1 MSARLRMKDL
11 VEATGLERQAIHFY
25 IQQGLLPAGRK
36 TGRNMAWYTQAHV
49 DRLLSI
55 RKLQQEHF
63 LPLKA
68 IKAVLDGTDEDFTPE
83 QRAFL
88 RGVKR
93 RLGGELTE
101 EDRAKTVAAEELVER
116 FGVDREDLREA
127 AELGV
132 VGVREND
139 EGDLVIAEADAWMV
153 ELFGQMRKLG
163 FTRELGFSVEDLRFY
178 EDAMNRLFR
187 EEIKLISG
195 RLSKLPPDEAAAM
208 IEKALPLIHSFLT
221 RYHASRV
228 RAFFGTLE
236 DD

>member
-1 MSARLRMKDL
+1 MRARLRMKDL

-68 IKAVLDGTDEDFTPE
+68 IKAVLDGTDEDFSPE

-93 RLGGELTE
+93 QLRGELSAEDRGSMLGTKELTE
-101 EDRAKTVAAEELVER
+101 RY
-116 FGVDREDLREA
+116 GVDQEDLEEA

-132 VGVREND
+132 VGVSKD
-139 EGDLVIAEADAWMV
+139 EHGNLMIAEADAWMV

-163 FTRELGFSVEDLRFY
+163 FTRELGFSVADLRFY

-195 RLSKLPPDEAAAM
+195 RLSTLQPDEAAAM

-228 RAFFGTLE
+228 RAFFGALE
-236 DD
+236 DE

>member
-1 MSARLRMKDL
+1 MKDL
-11 VEATGLERQAIHFY
+11 VQATGLERQAIHFY

-68 IKAVLDGTDEDFTPE
+68 IKAVLDGADDEFTPE
-83 QRAFL
+83 QQSFL

-93 RLGGELTE
+93 RLRGELTD
-101 EDRAKTVAAEELVER
+101 EDRSAMIGADELIAR
-116 FGVDREDLREA
+116 YGVDREDLEEA

-132 VGVREND
+132 IGARKTED
-139 EGDLVIAEADAWMV
+139 GSLVIAEADAWMV
-153 ELFGQMRKLG
+153 EMFGQMRALG
-163 FTRELGFSVEDLRFY
+163 FTRELGFGVEDLRFY

-187 EEIKLISG
+187 EEIQLISG
-195 RLSKLPPDEAAAM
+195 RLSKLPPEDAAAM

-228 RAFFGTLE
+228 RAFFGALE
-236 DD
+236 DED

>member
-1 MSARLRMKDL
+1 MKDL

-68 IKAVLDGTDEDFTPE
+68 IKAVLDGSDEDFSPE

-93 RLGGELTE
+93 RLRGELTS
-101 EDRAKTVAAEELVER
+101 EDRGATVSADELVER
-116 FGVDREDLREA
+116 YGVDREDLDDA

-132 VGVREND
+132 VGMREDDQGN
-139 EGDLVIAEADAWMV
+139 LVIAEADAWMV

-195 RLSKLPPDEAAAM
+195 RMSKLPPDDAAAM

-228 RAFFGTLE
+228 RAFFGALE

>member
-1 MSARLRMKDL
+1 MKDL

-49 DRLLSI
+49 DRLRSI

-68 IKAVLDGTDEDFTPE
+68 IKAVLDGTDDDFSPE

-93 RLGGELTE
+93 RLKGELGA
-101 EDRAKTVAAEELVER
+101 EDRGATVRADDLIERYGVE
-116 FGVDREDLREA
+116 REDLDEA

-132 VGVREND
+132 VGMRED
-139 EGDLVIAEADAWMV
+139 ADGKLVIAEADAWMV

-163 FTRELGFSVEDLRFY
+163 FTRELGFGVEDLRFY

-195 RLSKLPPDEAAAM
+195 RLSKLPPDEAASM

-228 RAFFGTLE
+228 RAFFGALDEE
-236 DD
+236 D